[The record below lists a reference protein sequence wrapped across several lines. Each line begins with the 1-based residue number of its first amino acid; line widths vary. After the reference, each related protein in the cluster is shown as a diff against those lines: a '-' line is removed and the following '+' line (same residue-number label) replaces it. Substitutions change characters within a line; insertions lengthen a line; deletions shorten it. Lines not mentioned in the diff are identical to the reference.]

1 MRISD
6 WSSDVCS
13 SDLLLPEML
22 QQDLTGQIAALQPF
36 HDDFV
41 AAYAEFA
48 RRHGVHIIAPSLPV
62 QHGNVFVNRSY
73 LLAPNG
79 AIAWQDKRQMTRFER
94 EAWII
99 TGGAALKVFDLDLGG
114 PVPLRAGI
122 TICRS
127 EEHTSEL
134 QSLMRISYAVFCLN
148 N

>member
-73 LLAPNG
+73 LLAPKDRKSVVEGKSVSVRVDIGGRRILKKKNKG
-79 AIAWQDKRQMTRFER
+79 RGTVDKKE
-94 EAWII
+94 
-99 TGGAALKVFDLDLGG
+99 
-114 PVPLRAGI
+114 
-122 TICRS
+122 
-127 EEHTSEL
+127 
-134 QSLMRISYAVFCLN
+134 
-148 N
+148 

>member
-79 AIAWQDKRQMTRFER
+79 AIAWQDKRSEER
-94 EAWII
+94 RVGKECVS
-99 TGGAALKVFDLDLGG
+99 T
-114 PVPLRAGI
+114 
-122 TICRS
+122 CRS
-127 EEHTSEL
+127 RWSPYH
-134 QSLMRISYAVFCLN
+134 
-148 N
+148 